1 LHVEYNLTPDDLYAY
16 HWRAFYKSSVLKRSR
31 WKPAAILFAAFA
43 LTAVVPA
50 VGPDGIRWGLIS
62 WPFLVIV
69 FPISLFLYYV
79 IERSMVRRAIR
90 KLVARE
96 RPDRGQIGRHTIR
109 LADDGFLESTAV
121 GESRTFWAGVDRV
134 EQDDAYIFVYTA
146 AAAAHVIPKRAF
158 QGNDAD
164 AFFERVKARAE
175 QAVAAP
181 RFGG

>member
-16 HWRAFYKSSVLKRSR
+16 HWRAFYKASVLKRSR
-31 WKPAAILFAAFA
+31 WKPAAILFFAFA

-50 VGPDGIRWGLIS
+50 VGPTGIRWRLIS
-62 WPFLVIV
+62 WPFLAIV
-69 FPISLFLYYV
+69 FPITVLLYYM

-96 RPDRGQIGRHTIR
+96 KPDRGQLGRHTIR
-109 LADDGFLESTAV
+109 LLDEGFQETTAV
-121 GESRTFWAGVDRV
+121 GESRTYWAGIDRV
-134 EQDDAYIFVYTA
+134 EQDDGYIYLYTA

-158 QGNDAD
+158 QGKDAEV
-164 AFFERVKARAE
+164 FYERVKDRAE